1 MFQNFGMSC
10 VVFTVTAVYVH
21 FGPTHL
27 TSAIEHWRTLLSGR
41 ARKLEIIGYNEPSL
55 LLECRTAAIILD
67 GESKLTTPWPT
78 MFTSFNV
85 LLLLGCLALC
95 RQDRVMYEATALP
108 LCMPPARRLCSNDD
122 VTPTSPLDFSMKTDT
137 SDFRLFDWLRTE
149 DSRWR

>member
-67 GESKLTTPWPT
+67 GESKLTT
-78 MFTSFNV
+78 S
-85 LLLLGCLALC
+85 
-95 RQDRVMYEATALP
+95 
-108 LCMPPARRLCSNDD
+108 
-122 VTPTSPLDFSMKTDT
+122 
-137 SDFRLFDWLRTE
+137 
-149 DSRWR
+149 